1 MKIYDTVIIG
11 AGAAGLYCGCKLT
24 SRPGK
29 ETLILEKGKKPG
41 LKLLMAGGGQCN
53 VTHGGSIKDFLNCY
67 GDNGKLIR
75 SALQRHSNLE
85 LCGFLESLGV
95 SLYEREDGKIFPRS
109 LDGREV
115 LKALLSKVSENNI
128 EIKSEVE
135 VKDVRINQEGEEGG
149 EGQSFTVF
157 SAGGGEF
164 RCRNL
169 VIAAGGCSYPSTGSD
184 GKMLGILRDNLG
196 VKVKAPSPALTS
208 VIPEDY
214 RYGGLRG
221 ISFDDVEISLIPA
234 EERRK
239 PRKLRGDLLF
249 AAQTLSGPAILNG
262 SRYMRP
268 GDELRVNYV
277 HPTAGPEVI
286 ARCRAEFP
294 GNGKSPQVYMSDCLG
309 LPKRFAQVLSKRL
322 NMENRKVS
330 QLSGK
335 EIKALAETITEDRFK
350 IKKLS
355 GYNEAMVTAGGVSLD
370 EMDLR
375 RMCLKK
381 HEGLYIIGEILD
393 VDGDTGGYNLQFAY
407 SSACTAAED
416 INGR

>member
-11 AGAAGLYCGCKLT
+11 AGAAGLYCGCKLH
-24 SRPGK
+24 SRAGK
-29 ETLILEKGKKPG
+29 EILILEKGKKPG

-75 SALQRHSNLE
+75 RALQRHSNLE
-85 LCGFLESLGV
+85 LCGFLEDLGV
-95 SLYEREDGKIFPRS
+95 SLYEREDGKVFPKS
-109 LDGREV
+109 LNGREV
-115 LKALLSKVSENNI
+115 LKALLGKVSENNI
-128 EIKSEVE
+128 EIKFGAE
-135 VKDVRINQEGEEGG
+135 VKDVRINEEADEDDGGQRFTVLSDAGG
-149 EGQSFTVF
+149 EL
-157 SAGGGEF
+157 

-169 VIAAGGCSYPSTGSD
+169 VIAAGGCSYPSTGSN
-184 GKMLGILRDNLG
+184 GSMLGILRDNLG
-196 VKVKAPSPALTS
+196 LKVEAPSPALTS
-208 VIPEDY
+208 VVPEDY
-214 RYGGLRG
+214 RYGGLTG
-221 ISFDDVEISLIPA
+221 ISFDDVEISLLPA
-234 EERRK
+234 EECRK

-268 GDELRVNYV
+268 GDGLRVDYLY
-277 HPTAGPEVI
+277 PAAGPEVI
-286 ARCRAEFP
+286 ARCKAEFP
-294 GNGKSPQVYMSDCLG
+294 GNGKSPQAYMSDCLG

-335 EIKALAETITEDRFK
+335 EIKALAEVLTEDRFK

-370 EMDLR
+370 EMNLR
-375 RMCLKK
+375 RMCLKN

-416 INGR
+416 INAG